1 MQLDNSDV
9 LFTCRLLSFDQP
21 CGVVDAHDEAS
32 GDFGVESSRVARL
45 VDLEDFLDPGDDLM
59 GARVRWLVQVDDTVG
74 LEYVDGAIRWGVATR
89 KGREVARFDVKLVEI
104 LYKSRRENHI

>member
-45 VDLEDFLDPGDDLM
+45 VDLEDFLDPGDDLV
-59 GARVRWLVQVDDTVG
+59 GARVRRLVQIDHTVL
-74 LEYVDGAIRWGVATR
+74 LEDVNGSISRRVATR
-89 KGREVARFDVKLVEI
+89 QRCEVRRFDVELVEV
-104 LYKSRRENHI
+104 LETE